1 MSSSNQQLSFE
12 VFTCF
17 IHSRILRKDSG
28 KQCMNCALHFGVG
41 CFGPLVKALT
51 FKSAPSLSS
60 DLVPCG
66 HGERKEWSRKETNR

>member
-1 MSSSNQQLSFE
+1 
-12 VFTCF
+12 
-17 IHSRILRKDSG
+17 
-28 KQCMNCALHFGVG
+28 MNCALHFGVG

-66 HGERKEWSRKETNR
+66 HGERKEWSRKETKR